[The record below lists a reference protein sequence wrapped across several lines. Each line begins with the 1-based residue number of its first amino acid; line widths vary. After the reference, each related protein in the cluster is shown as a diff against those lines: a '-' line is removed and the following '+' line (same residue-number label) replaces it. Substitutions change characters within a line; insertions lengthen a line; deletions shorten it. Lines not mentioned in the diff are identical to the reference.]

1 MGNVIL
7 YAVLGT
13 GSLLVVLTIVGA
25 LYRLFKVKW
34 TLIGGAM
41 GFASLLGVC
50 VIFLTLL
57 GIDLGLRYAIYEGC
71 LIRRATPES
80 ANLLIA
86 GAFLPYSLIALGVYL
101 WHLNSHAYAH
111 AKEKTGKHL
120 GSSIRDTFAFY
131 RREPLILITQA
142 TVLSAIHIALN
153 ALIVSL
159 LLLQPLQG
167 LAFGTT
173 RYDKFH
179 AFTYADGCVPY
190 KSEFRK
196 F

>member
-13 GSLLVVLTIVGA
+13 GALLVVLTIAGT

-34 TLIGGAM
+34 TLIDGAM

-50 VIFLTLL
+50 AILLTVL
-57 GIDLGLRYAIYEGC
+57 GIELGRRQVIYEGC
-71 LIRRATPES
+71 LIRRAAPEF

-86 GAFLPYSLIALGVYL
+86 GAFVPYSLIALGVYL

-111 AKEKTGKHL
+111 AKEKMGKHL

-153 ALIVSL
+153 AIIVSW

-179 AFTYADGCVPY
+179 AFSYADGCVPY
-190 KSEFRK
+190 SSDYRK